1 MPPHQPHC
9 LRQMRVQQSLPSDK
23 VNHVEP
29 GTDSF
34 TKMRSSTFKL
44 FNALKLLDSKRA
56 IMRTTLT
63 VEIAIITK
71 DKLKAQRLASMSLHR
86 RYEVADFFE
95 YFLHFIAKIQK
106 NVQYSKELTL
116 KDNHPPKPLTI
127 SPTPLP
133 TTPTQKLS
141 FLSPA
146 LSFSEAPQLVQ

>member
-1 MPPHQPHC
+1 
-9 LRQMRVQQSLPSDK
+9 MRVQQSLPSDK

-29 GTDSF
+29 GSDSF
-34 TKMRSSTFKL
+34 TKMRSGTFKL

-56 IMRTTLT
+56 IVRTTLT

-71 DKLKAQRLASMSLHR
+71 DKLKAQRLTSMSLHR

-116 KDNHPPKPLTI
+116 IDRATASK
-127 SPTPLP
+127 S
-133 TTPTQKLS
+133 
-141 FLSPA
+141 
-146 LSFSEAPQLVQ
+146 

>member
-34 TKMRSSTFKL
+34 TKMRSGTFKL
-44 FNALKLLDSKRA
+44 FNAFKLLDSKRA
-56 IMRTTLT
+56 IVRTTLT

-71 DKLKAQRLASMSLHR
+71 DKFKAQRLTSMSLHR

-116 KDNHPPKPLTI
+116 IDNHPPKPINYIPYT
-127 SPTPLP
+127 TPHH
-133 TTPTQKLS
+133 PTQK
-141 FLSPA
+141 PCKA
-146 LSFSEAPQLVQ
+146 TPIRPN

>member
-34 TKMRSSTFKL
+34 TKMRSGTFKL
-44 FNALKLLDSKRA
+44 FNALKLLDSKWA

-71 DKLKAQRLASMSLHR
+71 DKLKAQRLTSMSLHR

-106 NVQYSKELTL
+106 NVQYSKE
-116 KDNHPPKPLTI
+116 
-127 SPTPLP
+127 
-133 TTPTQKLS
+133 
-141 FLSPA
+141 FLSPSTAPHQSTPHKSYHFPMRNLYEKKSAENHLIFSA
-146 LSFSEAPQLVQ
+146 L